1 MSYRFT
7 LTALA
12 VFSLSGCAKT
22 VTGEPGA
29 DFTTGPTVV
38 TVEHAW
44 TRVDDG
50 TTVFVTVDGKDA
62 AALKV
67 GESVALRLPE
77 GTYQIGGYARSLVG
91 RVSVGSVQLTTAPN
105 SEKAVE
111 YAVTRDKAGFK
122 EVPVEEGSRP
132 EGKPET

>member
-12 VFSLSGCAKT
+12 AFSLLGCAKP
-22 VTGEPGA
+22 VTGEPAA
-29 DFTTGPTVV
+29 DFTTGPTLV

-44 TRVDDG
+44 TRTDDG
-50 TTVFVTVDGKDA
+50 TTVYVTVDGKDA

-77 GTYQIGGYARSLVG
+77 GTYQIGGYAKSLIG
-91 RVSVGSVQLTTAPN
+91 KVSVAPVKLTTTAN
-105 SEKAVE
+105 SKKAVE
-111 YAVTRDKAGFK
+111 YAVTKSKPEFK
-122 EVPVEEGSRP
+122 EVQPEEITPSAEEP
-132 EGKPET
+132 SV

>member
-12 VFSLSGCAKT
+12 VFSLMGCAKP
-22 VTGEPGA
+22 VTGEPAA
-29 DFTTGPTVV
+29 DFTTGPTLV

-50 TTVFVTVDGKDA
+50 TTVVVTVDGKDA

-77 GTYQIGGYARSLVG
+77 GTYQIGGYARSLIG
-91 RVSVGSVQLTTAPN
+91 KVSVDPVKLTTSVN
-105 SEKAVE
+105 GEKAVE
-111 YAVTRDKAGFK
+111 YAVTKNKAGFT
-122 EVPVEEGSRP
+122 EVSPGEVA
-132 EGKPET
+132 KPEEKPEA

>member
-12 VFSLSGCAKT
+12 AFTLFGCAKP
-22 VTGEPGA
+22 VTGEPTA
-29 DFTTGPTVV
+29 DFTTGPTLV

-44 TRVDDG
+44 TRTDDG
-50 TTVFVTVDGKDA
+50 ATVYVTVDGKDA

-77 GTYQIGGYARSLVG
+77 GTYQIGGYAKSLIG
-91 RVSVGSVQLTTAPN
+91 KVSVEPVKLTTISGDA
-105 SEKAVE
+105 KAVE
-111 YAVTRDKAGFK
+111 YAVTRSKPAFK
-122 EVPVEEGSRP
+122 EVQADEIA
-132 EGKPET
+132 KPAEDPSA

>member
-12 VFSLSGCAKT
+12 AFSLLGCAKP
-22 VTGEPGA
+22 VTGEPTA
-29 DFTTGPTVV
+29 DFTTGPTLV

-44 TRVDDG
+44 TRTDDG
-50 TTVFVTVDGKDA
+50 TTVYITVNGKDA

-77 GTYQIGGYARSLVG
+77 GTYQIGGYAKSLVG
-91 RVSVGSVQLTTAPN
+91 KVSVEPVKLTTTAG
-105 SEKAVE
+105 SAKAVE
-111 YAVTRDKAGFK
+111 YAVTKSKPRFK
-122 EVPVEEGSRP
+122 EVQPEEVTPPAEQPSV
-132 EGKPET
+132 